1 MTERTCTN
9 SKPEIIGILSTLG
22 WTLCIAMAVSGVILF
37 LGDGTELLG
46 VAVIAGG
53 VINLSIFVGFST
65 IIDQLHRI
73 ILNTSQSDKAN

>member
-22 WTLCIAMAVSGVILF
+22 WCLFLAMVVSGLILF

-46 VAVIAGG
+46 GAVIAGG
-53 VINLSIFVGFST
+53 IINVSIFVGFST
-65 IIDQLHRI
+65 IIDLLHRI
-73 ILNTSQSDKAN
+73 NLNTSQSDKAN